1 MDPESCFLGFEIA
14 FESTAD
20 KATIEGAFE
29 FVRDDCRLTVVAPR
43 SRVTE
48 YVRLIE
54 TLPEEAPR
62 LGEILVRCGSVTAR
76 ELEAALAKQAKAS
89 APSKVGDVLIEQEAV
104 AKVVVDAA
112 LAKQSQLRDS
122 RAQSGRSIRVD
133 ADKLDQLINL
143 VGELIIAT
151 ARAEMVGRRSANAE
165 LQECTS
171 DLLTLV
177 QRVRDSS
184 MQLRMVK
191 IETTFTRFQR
201 VVHDV
206 SRELGK
212 DIGLVVTGEDTE
224 LDKTLV
230 EKISD
235 PLMHLVR
242 NAMDH
247 GIEPAEVRI
256 ARGKPARGTVKLNA
270 YHDSGSIA
278 IEVSDDGGGLRKDRI
293 FAKAVERGLVDP
305 NQKLSDQ
312 EIHSL
317 IFEPG
322 FSTADQITNL
332 SGRGVGMDVVKRN
345 IVALRGSV
353 EIHSEE
359 GAGTKVT
366 VRMPLTLAMIS
377 GFLVGIGGSVFVI
390 PLDVIEE
397 CHELSA
403 EPGQS
408 YTNLRGQ
415 ILPVVRLRDLFQIAA
430 EPPRRQSVVV
440 VNCAGRR
447 AGLVVDTL
455 MGEFQTVIKPLG
467 RKFQRVRCIG
477 GATILGSGEV
487 ALIVDVPALLEQVHQ
502 SMRALERSVA

>member
-1 MDPESCFLGFEIA
+1 
-14 FESTAD
+14 
-20 KATIEGAFE
+20 
-29 FVRDDCRLTVVAPR
+29 
-43 SRVTE
+43 
-48 YVRLIE
+48 
-54 TLPEEAPR
+54 
-62 LGEILVRCGSVTAR
+62 
-76 ELEAALAKQAKAS
+76 
-89 APSKVGDVLIEQEAV
+89 
-104 AKVVVDAA
+104 
-112 LAKQSQLRDS
+112 
-122 RAQSGRSIRVD
+122 
-133 ADKLDQLINL
+133 
-143 VGELIIAT
+143 
-151 ARAEMVGRRSANAE
+151 
-165 LQECTS
+165 
-171 DLLTLV
+171 
-177 QRVRDSS
+177 
-184 MQLRMVK
+184 
-191 IETTFTRFQR
+191 
-201 VVHDV
+201 VHDV

-230 EKISD
+230 EKIGD

-247 GIEPAEVRI
+247 GIEPTELRI
-256 ARGKPARGTVKLNA
+256 ARGKPPRGTVKLNA

-293 FAKAVERGLVDP
+293 LAKAVERGLVHAS
-305 NQKLSDQ
+305 QKLSDQ

-322 FSTADQITNL
+322 FSTADQVTNL

-353 EIHSEE
+353 EIDSEE

-415 ILPVVRLRDLFQIAA
+415 ILPVVRLRDLFQIKA
-430 EPPRRQSVVV
+430 EPARRESVVV

-487 ALIVDVPALLEQVHQ
+487 ALIVDVPALLEQVH
-502 SMRALERSVA
+502 RAARTLERSVA